1 MNHLRELEMRR
12 RELLERATTQRA
24 MLRANLTPLLE
35 KTASVDR
42 AMSSVRRYPMLA
54 TGLAAVVAL
63 FGSRRLFGWIAR
75 GITLYTLLKKV

>member
-1 MNHLRELEMRR
+1 VNRLRELEMRR
-12 RELLERATTQRA
+12 RELLERSATQRA
-24 MLRANLTPLLE
+24 MLRANLSPIME
-35 KTASVDR
+35 RTASIDR

-63 FGSRRLFGWIAR
+63 FGSRKLFGWIAR

>member
-1 MNHLRELEMRR
+1 
-12 RELLERATTQRA
+12 
-24 MLRANLTPLLE
+24 
-35 KTASVDR
+35 
-42 AMSSVRRYPMLA
+42 VRRYPMLA